1 MTLNRPRITARRVAA
16 VAASAA
22 LVATGV
28 AGLGPA
34 SAAPVEDAPA
44 AASNGND
51 RTVAHD
57 KAARQLTLTDGD
69 LRMVVDYAGA
79 ARVTSFTQGGVEL
92 LADGMYS
99 TAEIAGSGA
108 VLDSRTLAAD
118 PTVKVRGKKVDLT
131 FEMANDELAIDETW
145 SFSLSKGDIDLD
157 VDRTYDWAGD
167 AAPSLA
173 HNGQLEIG
181 WARVWDNIR
190 RPGDGGNIPIGN
202 TYAGT
207 DGFYLNEPND
217 RYGVEQSAFVM
228 LANEGERAL
237 AVDATSADRDLAT
250 EFAYGGDNTYQ
261 QTQVRDDG
269 EWEYIV
275 GTKEQGFV
283 YSGHSSNGTD
293 RYIYLPVASADR
305 TDSVSFS
312 FATADFDAYYDL
324 GGRINGIADTAAL
337 TSLLNDFGRSG
348 VVDEEYG
355 MSTVGLRYLGN
366 GPYDLAHSNPTVMG
380 YFDPAMTE
388 SQKGML
394 EYFRDYA
401 QGANGHMFGRTYRLS
416 NPWGDNN
423 LHDADPA
430 YAAAIAEMYDYSPDS
445 EWLASMRD
453 SAHRAIG
460 YMLEERY
467 DAPTGMFHNGITDC
481 NSRRGIMEWNDAF
494 YVKWQSGYVNELMYH
509 ALTKWATL
517 ERDVFGDT
525 DRATHYADT
534 ASALK
539 EQFNKDAADGG
550 LWDPEMG
557 SFAFW
562 RCPDGTV
569 QASVKH
575 TQLNLQAIA
584 FGMVD
589 IDRARAILDD
599 LDVEMKK
606 NRLPMVPMNFYP
618 ILPNTEEWSGDHF
631 QSGLEDGP
639 IYPFM
644 TELYMKAAAFVGERD
659 RSLEYL
665 DATLERYTRDGFV
678 GWSFLDWSLE
688 PRFGEEWF
696 PTNAN
701 AAGGVYTAMLGIQ
714 PQPDGVQIAPN
725 FPAAMN
731 GTTVTRTIHEND
743 ELTVTYH
750 SVLDQT
756 VDYSA
761 KDQTVVM
768 EWSGQQPGAKYT
780 VREGKRTHEVTA
792 DESGIVRY
800 ALEGRVKKT
809 RVTLV
814 DGSIE
819 GHVLTTDV
827 PENLAVGA
835 PTMVS
840 SSWEED
846 RFLQPGVTDGS
857 RFSTDPSMGWSS
869 DSELAVDHS
878 EWVTIDLGSTARV
891 ARVDLLPRNY
901 DGRDIGRG
909 FPVDFTIETSVD
921 GETWMPAAAE
931 TGFSQPTGFDVPTW
945 SFEPRDARYVR
956 VTGTSLRQTDGGYR
970 MQLAEIEVF
979 GR

>member
-1 MTLNRPRITARRVAA
+1 MTLNRPRTAARSVAA
-16 VAASAA
+16 IAAAAALTATGVTGLNPAHAAPVAAS
-22 LVATGV
+22 
-28 AGLGPA
+28 
-34 SAAPVEDAPA
+34 S
-44 AASNGND
+44 GNH
-51 RTVAHD
+51 RTIDHD
-57 KAARQLTLTDGD
+57 KAAKRLTLTDGD
-69 LRMVVDYAGA
+69 LRMVVDYDRGA
-79 ARVTSFTQGGVEL
+79 HVTSFAQGGVEL

-99 TAEIAGSGA
+99 TAEISGSGA
-108 VLDSRTLAAD
+108 SLDSRTLAAD
-118 PTVKVRGKKVDLT
+118 PTVKVGGKSVDLT
-131 FEMANDELAIDETW
+131 FEMADAELTIDETW
-145 SFSLSKGDIDLD
+145 SFSLNKGDIDLD
-157 VDRTYDWAGD
+157 VDRTYDWADGVT
-167 AAPSLA
+167 PTLA

-202 TYAGT
+202 AYAGK

-217 RYGVEQSAFVM
+217 RYGVEQSEFVM
-228 LANEGERAL
+228 LANEGKRAM
-237 AVDATSADRDLAT
+237 AVEATGSGRDLAT
-250 EFAYGGDNTYQ
+250 EFAYGEGRIGQETL
-261 QTQVRDDG
+261 VRDGG
-269 EWEYIV
+269 EWEYVV

-305 TDSVSFS
+305 TDTVTFS
-312 FATADFDAYYDL
+312 FESADYDAHYDL
-324 GGRINGIADTAAL
+324 GGTINGIADTAAL

-388 SQKGML
+388 SQKGVL

-401 QGANGHMFGRTYRLS
+401 QGANGHMFGRTYRLT

-430 YAAAIAEMYDYSPDS
+430 YAAAIAEMYDYSPDE
-445 EWLASMRD
+445 EWLASMRE

-460 YMLEERY
+460 YMLEQRY

-481 NSRRGIMEWNDAF
+481 TSRRGIMEWNDAF

-509 ALTKWATL
+509 ALTKWAAL
-517 ERDVFGDT
+517 ERDVFGD
-525 DRATHYADT
+525 DERAAHYADT
-534 ASALK
+534 AAALK

-557 SFAFW
+557 AFAFW

-606 NRLPMVPMNFYP
+606 NRLSMVPMNFYP

-714 PQPDGVQIAPN
+714 PQLGGVVIAPN
-725 FPAAMN
+725 FPEAMN
-731 GTTVTRTIHEND
+731 GTTVTRTIHERD
-743 ELTVTYH
+743 ELAVTYH

-768 EWSGQQPGAKYT
+768 EWSGQQPGADYT
-780 VREGKRTHEVTA
+780 VRVGKRTRTVSA

-800 ALEGRVKKT
+800 ALEGKVKNT

-814 DGSIE
+814 DGSVD
-819 GHVLTTDV
+819 GHVLATDA

-835 PTMVS
+835 PTTVS

-846 RFLQPGVTDGS
+846 RFLQPGVTDGA

-869 DSELAVDHS
+869 DSELGVNHT
-878 EWVTIDLGSTARV
+878 EWVTLDLGEAASV
-891 ARVDLLPRNY
+891 GRVDLLPRNY

-909 FPVDFTIETSVD
+909 FPVDFAIETSVD
-921 GETWMPAAAE
+921 GATWMPAAAE
-931 TGFSQPTGFDVPTW
+931 TGFAQPTGFGVPSW

-979 GR
+979 AR

>member
-1 MTLNRPRITARRVAA
+1 MTLSRPRSARRIVAVAA
-16 VAASAA
+16 VAAIAT
-22 LVATGV
+22 TGV
-28 AGLGPA
+28 AGLNPA
-34 SAAPVEDAPA
+34 YAAPTAVPA
-44 AASNGND
+44 ANGGND
-51 RTVAHD
+51 RTIAHD
-57 KAARQLTLTDGD
+57 ATAKQLTLTDGD
-69 LRMVVDYAGA
+69 LRMVVDYAGGA
-79 ARVTSFTQGGVEL
+79 LVSSFTQGGTEL
-92 LADGMYS
+92 LSDGIYS
-99 TAEIAGSGA
+99 SAEIDGSGA
-108 VLDSRTLAAD
+108 TLDSRTLPAD
-118 PTVKVRGKKVDLT
+118 PTVKVHGKSVDLT
-131 FEMANDELAIDETW
+131 FEMSNAELTVDETW
-145 SFSLSKGDIDLD
+145 TFQLDKGAIDLD
-157 VDRTYDWAGD
+157 VDRRYDWADGVTP
-167 AAPSLA
+167 ALA

-202 TYAGT
+202 AYTGK

-217 RYGVEQSAFVM
+217 RYGVEQSSFVM
-228 LANEGERAL
+228 LANDGERAL
-237 AVDATSADRDLAT
+237 AVEATSDRDLAT
-250 EFAYGGDNTYQ
+250 EFAYGEGNTYQ
-261 QTQVRDDG
+261 ETQVRDGG

-293 RYIYLPVASADR
+293 RYIYLPVDSADDRRDTVAFSFASADY
-305 TDSVSFS
+305 
-312 FATADFDAYYDL
+312 DAFYDL
-324 GGRINGIADTAAL
+324 GGTINGVADTAAL
-337 TSLLNDFGRSG
+337 SSLLNDFGRSG

-388 SQKGML
+388 SQKGVL

-401 QGANGHMFGRTYRLS
+401 QGENGHMYGRTYRLT
-416 NPWGDNN
+416 NEWGDNN

-430 YAAAIAEMYDYSPDS
+430 YAAAIAEMYDYSPDE

-453 SAHRAIG
+453 SAHRAMD
-460 YMLEERY
+460 YMLDQRY
-467 DAPTGMFHNGITDC
+467 DAPTGMFTNGITDC

-517 ERDVFGDT
+517 EKDVFGDET
-525 DRATHYADT
+525 RATLYADT
-534 ASALK
+534 AAQLR

-557 SFAFW
+557 AFAYW

-606 NRLPMVPMNFYP
+606 NRLPMIPQNFYP

-644 TELYMKAAAFVGERD
+644 TELYMKPAAFVGERD

-665 DATLERYTRDGFV
+665 DNTLERYTRDGFV

-701 AAGGVYTAMLGIQ
+701 AGGGVYTAMLGIR
-714 PQPDGVQIAPN
+714 PTPEGVEIAPN
-725 FPAAMN
+725 FPAEMN
-731 GTTVTRTIHEND
+731 GTSVTRTIHEDD

-756 VDYSA
+756 VQYRTDDKA
-761 KDQTVVM
+761 QAVTL
-768 EWSGQQPGAKYT
+768 EWSGQEPGSEYT
-780 VREGKRTHEVTA
+780 VREGKREQRVTA
-792 DESGIVRY
+792 DAAGVVRY
-800 ALEGRVKKT
+800 ELAGTGKET
-809 RVTLV
+809 RVTLIDGSV
-814 DGSIE
+814 DGY
-819 GHVLTTDV
+819 VLETDV

-835 PTMVS
+835 PTEVS

-869 DSELAVDHS
+869 DSELSVDHT
-878 EWVTIDLGSTARV
+878 EWVTVDLGEV
-891 ARVDLLPRNY
+891 AQVGRVDLLPRNY

-921 GETWMPAAAE
+921 GETWEPAAAE
-931 TGFSQPTGFDVPTW
+931 SSFAQPTGFDVPTW
-945 SFEPRDARYVR
+945 SFDSRDARFVR

-970 MQLAEIEVF
+970 MQLAEIEIF
-979 GR
+979 AG

>member
-1 MTLNRPRITARRVAA
+1 MTLSRNRSIARRTLA
-16 VAASAA
+16 VAAATA
-22 LVATGV
+22 ICATGFV
-28 AGLGPA
+28 ALQPA
-34 SAAPVEDAPA
+34 AAAPV
-44 AASNGND
+44 AASRGDD
-51 RTVAHD
+51 RRIDHD
-57 KAARQLTLTDGD
+57 RRDGVVTLTNGD
-69 LRMVVDYAGA
+69 LRMVVDYRDG
-79 ARVTSFTQGGVEL
+79 ARVTSFTQDGTEL
-92 LADGMYS
+92 LADGIYS

-108 VLDSRTLAAD
+108 VLDSRTTASDAR
-118 PTVKVRGKKVDLT
+118 VKVRGKSLEVS
-131 FEMANDELAIDETW
+131 FEMANDELTIDEIW
-145 SFSLSKGDIDLD
+145 SFDLARGEIEID
-157 VDRTYDWAGD
+157 VDRRYDWARGVTP
-167 AAPSLA
+167 ALS

-202 TYAGT
+202 AYTGA
-207 DGFYLNEPND
+207 DGFYMNEVND
-217 RYGVEQSAFVM
+217 RYGVEQSNFVM
-228 LANEGERAL
+228 LAADGERAL
-237 AVDATSADRDLAT
+237 AVEATSRHRDLAT
-250 EFAYGGDNTYQ
+250 EFAFGDGNTYQ
-261 QTQVRDDG
+261 QTLVRDEG
-269 EWEYIV
+269 EWEYVV
-275 GTKEQGFV
+275 GTKEEGFV

-293 RYIYLPVASADR
+293 EYIYLPVESADR
-305 TDSVSFS
+305 RRDSVAFS
-312 FATADFDAYYDL
+312 FGSQDYDDYYDL
-324 GGRINGIADTAAL
+324 GGRINGVADTAAL

-348 VVDEEYG
+348 VVDEGYG

-388 SQKGML
+388 SQKNVL

-401 QGANGHMFGRTYRLS
+401 QGDDGHMFGRTYRLT

-430 YAAAIAEMYDYSPDS
+430 YAAAIAEMYDYSPDR
-445 EWLASMRD
+445 EWLASMRE
-453 SAHRAIG
+453 SAHEAIG
-460 YMLEERY
+460 YMLEQRY
-467 DAPTGMFHNGITDC
+467 DSPTGMFHNGITDC
-481 NSRRGIMEWNDAF
+481 TSRRGIMEWNDAF

-509 ALTKWATL
+509 ALTKWSEL
-517 ERDVFGDT
+517 ERDVFGD
-525 DRATHYADT
+525 RARADAYAET
-534 ASALK
+534 AAQLR
-539 EQFNKDAADGG
+539 EQFNKDTADGG

-557 SFAFW
+557 AFAYW

-589 IDRARAILDD
+589 VDRARSILAD
-599 LDVEMKK
+599 LDVEMAK
-606 NRLPMVPMNFYP
+606 NRLPMIPQNFYP

-659 RSLEYL
+659 RSLTYL
-665 DATLERYTRDGFV
+665 DTTLERYTRDGFV

-701 AAGGVYTAMLGIQ
+701 AAGGLYTAMLGIR
-714 PQPDGVQIAPN
+714 PQRDGVEVAPN
-725 FPAAMN
+725 IPSAMN
-731 GTTVTRTIHEND
+731 GTSVTRTIHERD

-756 VDYSA
+756 VRYDA
-761 KDQTVVM
+761 KGSQDVTMV
-768 EWSGQQPGAKYT
+768 WSGQQPDTEYT
-780 VREGKRTHEVTA
+780 VREGRRTTRVTA
-792 DESGIVRY
+792 DDAGIVRY
-800 ALEGRVKKT
+800 ELRTGGKT

-814 DGSIE
+814 DGSVE
-819 GHVLTTDV
+819 GFALETDV

-835 PTMVS
+835 PTTVS

-846 RFLQPGVTDGS
+846 RFLQQGVTDGA

-869 DSELAVDHS
+869 DSQLDVDHA
-878 EWVTIDLGSTARV
+878 EWVEIDLGEASAV
-891 ARVDLLPRNY
+891 SRVDLLPRNY

-909 FPVDFTIETSVD
+909 FPIDFTIETSVD
-921 GETWMPAAAE
+921 GETWMPAATAA
-931 TGFSQPTGFDVPTW
+931 GYAQPTGFDVPSW
-945 SFEPRDARYVR
+945 SFESRDARYVR

-970 MQLAEIEVF
+970 MQLAEVEVF
-979 GR
+979 DR